1 MKTLK
6 SYLILNLF
14 FFSASLAKAQ
24 IYVANIDGS
33 GIEEVGSVPYDV
45 ASLSI
50 SHDGK
55 ELLFV
60 GRRTNT
66 RGPSLDE
73 RRLFSMRIDG
83 SKITQLS
90 PNTGPEIVSAVFGPD
105 DKLIFF
111 EEFNAKGVSKI
122 FSADRKWKHK
132 KLVVEDGL
140 RPQLNSSGDQLVFEK
155 MPCKIFVSKSDGTE
169 EHQLSGNPCAHS
181 PSFDPINDKRILYC
195 EHSRDI
201 VTVNSDGTKKRVL
214 FGNNELVLIT
224 HPIFTPNGT
233 QIIYGRPQ
241 RQWDL
246 FIVNAD
252 GSNPHE
258 LLSFPAVSS
267 VNPVV
272 SPDGKKL
279 YFSRFSAER
288 RAEFEK
294 YLGLTEET
302 SNGRTRPQG
311 QQP

>member
-90 PNTGPEIVSAVFGPD
+90 PNTGPEIVPAVFGPD
-105 DKLIFF
+105 DKHIFLKNSMQK
-111 EEFNAKGVSKI
+111 EFLKYFLPIQSGSTRN
-122 FSADRKWKHK
+122 W
-132 KLVVEDGL
+132 
-140 RPQLNSSGDQLVFEK
+140 SSR
-155 MPCKIFVSKSDGTE
+155 M
-169 EHQLSGNPCAHS
+169 A
-181 PSFDPINDKRILYC
+181 
-195 EHSRDI
+195 
-201 VTVNSDGTKKRVL
+201 
-214 FGNNELVLIT
+214 
-224 HPIFTPNGT
+224 
-233 QIIYGRPQ
+233 
-241 RQWDL
+241 
-246 FIVNAD
+246 
-252 GSNPHE
+252 
-258 LLSFPAVSS
+258 
-267 VNPVV
+267 
-272 SPDGKKL
+272 
-279 YFSRFSAER
+279 
-288 RAEFEK
+288 
-294 YLGLTEET
+294 
-302 SNGRTRPQG
+302 
-311 QQP
+311 